1 MDLRTLPLFAVLI
14 ASPWSARAQEA
25 TAGPWGG
32 FHAGVLLGPCLG
44 SGNTTVANGT
54 DDRSQ
59 VFWNPAF
66 DNGRLRTEYTRLMVG
81 PVFGVQGGYDRRMG
95 NFVVG
100 GSLALMRSA
109 AKAEEH
115 HLLSGTSLWS
125 SVSEEREQR
134 LTFLALMRARAGVV
148 IKTHWLAY
156 GGPGLSFGA
165 VRYEYDM
172 DSPGSSDYHDVDEG
186 RVAVGWNLSVGL
198 ERHIWKQL
206 SAHVE
211 YAFNGMGKRTYATE
225 ASGRSANLDTHFDVT
240 FRDHYHTVLLGARW
254 YFPM

>member
-1 MDLRTLPLFAVLI
+1 MISRMAVLLTLLI
-14 ASPWSARAQEA
+14 LTPQGVSAQDA
-25 TAGPWGG
+25 TNAPWGG
-32 FHAGVLLGPCLG
+32 FHAGVVLGPALG

-66 DNGRLRTEYTRLMVG
+66 ENGRLRTQYTRLMVG
-81 PVFGVQGGYDRRMG
+81 PAFGIQGGYDRRMG

-100 GSLALMRSA
+100 GSLALMRSG
-109 AKAEEH
+109 AKAEEGY
-115 HLLSGTSLWS
+115 LLSGTSVWS

-134 LTFLALMRARAGVV
+134 LNFLGLLRARAGVV
-148 IKTHWLAY
+148 IKDRWLAY
-156 GGPGLSFGA
+156 GTMGLSFGA

-172 DSPGSSDYHDVDEG
+172 DSPGSSDYHEVDEG
-186 RVAVGWNLSVGL
+186 RVAVGWNLGLGL

-206 SAHVE
+206 TAQVE
-211 YAFNGMGKRTYATE
+211 YTFNGMGRHTYTTVP
-225 ASGRSANLDTHFDVT
+225 SGRNANMDTHFDVT